1 MITVVVIIL
10 QNGIFAF
17 ANVCATYG
25 PSIKLFQAQSHFQ
38 CRANKVRSR
47 MKRLELATLY
57 WSTIYHRMQHQN
69 NTTAIIKTVKT
80 LHCHNLLAKRMYLS
94 NLANFLE
101 RIDHRDNNSVSLIE
115 QLVPS

>member
-1 MITVVVIIL
+1 
-10 QNGIFAF
+10 
-17 ANVCATYG
+17 
-25 PSIKLFQAQSHFQ
+25 
-38 CRANKVRSR
+38 

-57 WSTIYHRMQHQN
+57 CPAIYHRMQHRN

-80 LHCHNLLAKRMYLS
+80 LDYHNLSAKRMYLS

-101 RIDHRDNNSVSLIE
+101 KLDHRDNNDVSLAE